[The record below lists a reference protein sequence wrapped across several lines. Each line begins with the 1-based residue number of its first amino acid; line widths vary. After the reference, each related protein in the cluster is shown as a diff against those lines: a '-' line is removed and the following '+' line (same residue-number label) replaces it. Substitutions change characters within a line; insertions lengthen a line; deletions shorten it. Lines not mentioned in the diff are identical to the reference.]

1 MRPVQREE
9 QAMNGGQRNIA
20 VIGGTGAEG
29 SGIALRLAKAGHRI
43 VIGSRDAVKA
53 AGVASE
59 LNAIVGGNAIAGAD
73 NNAAAATAEIVILT
87 VPYAAQVATAET
99 IRAELAGKI
108 LVDATAPLVPP
119 KVSRVQLPA
128 EGSAVASLQARLGD
142 QVRVVSA
149 LQNVSAVKLRR
160 LGEDVG
166 CDVLVCADDQAARQ
180 TIVELM
186 TGIGL
191 RGIDAGP
198 LCNSAAAEA
207 LTSVLIWINRKYKVP
222 GAGIRITGLAN

>member
-1 MRPVQREE
+1 MD
-9 QAMNGGQRNIA
+9 GGQRTIA

-29 SGIALRLAKAGHRI
+29 GGIALRLANSGRRI
-43 VIGSRDAVKA
+43 IIGSRDAAKA
-53 AGVASE
+53 ADAAAS
-59 LNAIVGGNAIAGAD
+59 LNAILGSDAIAGLG
-73 NNAAAATAEIVILT
+73 NNAAVAAAEIVILT
-87 VPYAAQVATAET
+87 VPYAAQVATVES

-119 KVSRVQLPA
+119 RVSRVQLPA
-128 EGSAVASLQARLGD
+128 GGSAVAALQALLGD

-166 CDVLVCADDQAARQ
+166 CDVLVSADDAAARQ
-180 TIVELM
+180 EIIELL

-222 GAGIRITGLAN
+222 GAGIRITGLED

>member
-1 MRPVQREE
+1 MS
-9 QAMNGGQRNIA
+9 GGQRTIA

-29 SGIALRLAKAGHRI
+29 SGISLRLAASGHRV
-43 VIGSRDAVKA
+43 VIGSRDPARA
-53 AGVASE
+53 AGVAAE
-59 LNAIVGGNAIAGAD
+59 LNAIVGTALMIGRD
-73 NNAAAATAEIVILT
+73 NAAAAAAAEIVILT
-87 VPYAAQVATAET
+87 VPYAAQVATVEG
-99 IRAELAGKI
+99 IRAQLDGKI

-128 EGSAVASLQARLGD
+128 EGSAVAALQALLGD

-166 CDVLVCADDQAARQ
+166 CDVLVCADDAAARL
-180 TIVELM
+180 TIIELM

-222 GAGIRITGLAN
+222 GAGIRITGLDD

>member
-1 MRPVQREE
+1 MD
-9 QAMNGGQRNIA
+9 GGQRTIA
-20 VIGGTGAEG
+20 VVGGTGAEG
-29 SGIALRLAKAGHRI
+29 SGISLRLAKAGHRV
-43 VIGSRDAVKA
+43 VIGSRDAAKA
-53 AGVASE
+53 TAVAAE
-59 LNAIVGGNAIAGAD
+59 LNAIIGGETIAGSD
-73 NNAAAATAEIVILT
+73 NAAAAAAAEIVILT
-87 VPYAAQVATAET
+87 VPYAVQVATAQA

-128 EGSAVASLQARLGD
+128 NGSAVASLQALLGD

-166 CDVLVCADDQAARQ
+166 CDVLVCADDQDARQ
-180 TIVELM
+180 AIIELL
-186 TGIGL
+186 TGVGL

-222 GAGIRITGLAN
+222 GSGIRITGLDG

>member
-1 MRPVQREE
+1 
-9 QAMNGGQRNIA
+9 MNGEQRNIA

-43 VIGSRDAVKA
+43 AIGSRDAIKA
-53 AGVASE
+53 ASVAAE
-59 LNAIVGGNAIAGAD
+59 LNAMIGTELMIGLENK
-73 NNAAAATAEIVILT
+73 AAAASAEIVILT
-87 VPYAAQVATAET
+87 VPYAAQVATVED
-99 IRAELAGKI
+99 IRAALAGKI

-119 KVSRVQLPA
+119 RVSRVQLPA
-128 EGSAVASLQARLGD
+128 GGSAVAALQTLLGEE
-142 QVRVVSA
+142 VRVVSA
-149 LQNVSAVKLRR
+149 LQNVSAVKLHC

-166 CDVLVCADDQAARQ
+166 CDVLVCADDQGARE
-180 TIVELM
+180 TIIDLM

-198 LCNSAAAEA
+198 LCNSTAAEA

-222 GAGIRITGLAN
+222 GAGIRITGLEG